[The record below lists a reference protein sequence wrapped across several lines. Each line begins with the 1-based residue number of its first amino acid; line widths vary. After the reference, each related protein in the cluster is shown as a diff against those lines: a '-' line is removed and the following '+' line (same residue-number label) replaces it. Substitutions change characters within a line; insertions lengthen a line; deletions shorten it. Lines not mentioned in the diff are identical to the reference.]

1 MRVGY
6 SRTLAGLIFSFAV
19 ITLVGQLMSREVNTW
34 ALLGGCSGILL
45 SAAYAYRPYFE
56 LRSGEIVVFAPLS
69 PATKRYRFTPG
80 TLIVRKGRIR
90 LQGRD
95 LPIRKLYADKAQWA
109 AVVQAAG
116 SDVFA

>member
-6 SRTLAGLIFSFAV
+6 SRTLAGLIFSFSV
-19 ITLVGQLMSREVNTW
+19 ISLFGQMMSGSINTW
-34 ALLGGCSGILL
+34 GLIGACVGIVL

-56 LRSGEIVVFAPLS
+56 LRPGEIVVYAPLS

-95 LPIRKLYADKAQWA
+95 LPVRRLYADKTQWA

-116 SDVFA
+116 ADVFA